1 MSVEIGLSACVVA
14 ALFFGTVFVPIT
26 KYDAADGMF
35 AQWVMS
41 VAILVVGFLVFCL
54 EGFPGFYPL
63 AMLGGMFWAIG
74 NASAVPIISRLG
86 MALGVLI
93 WSITACLTGWAGGRF
108 GLFGMRPNPPASDI
122 LNYGGLVFVIIGG
135 VLFSRINSD
144 TNSIV
149 SEKAAIDLKRA
160 KNEEA
165 QEKKQVTNE
174 DTKTPVKEDSSE
186 NPVILQERKQRL
198 IGFVTALI
206 AGVFYGMMLVPVI
219 YMVENPEQ
227 FPSYPQ
233 DFLPYMFSQNV
244 GIFLTATAM
253 FIGYALIKQVSMVL
267 RYIPEV
273 IYGKPTHHVGLNCT
287 ETIWS
292 SLQCSF
298 LYDRSLT
305 TVFTRNLLMVNPSAN
320 SRTVVISHIR

>member
-1 MSVEIGLSACVVA
+1 MMDATEFRGPLLQ
-14 ALFFGTVFVPIT
+14 LFDESPKQHVLL
-26 KYDAADGMF
+26 KD
-35 AQWVMS
+35 
-41 VAILVVGFLVFCL
+41 
-54 EGFPGFYPL
+54 
-63 AMLGGMFWAIG
+63 G

-144 TNSIV
+144 TNNIV

-253 FIGYALIKQVSMVL
+253 FIGYALIKRNRPVIPPFIFLPSFLAGLLWGIAQAFVFIANQHLSQAVSFPIIIMLPGCVASTWSVL
-267 RYIPEV
+267 YFHEIKGRRNLTILAV
-273 IYGKPTHHVGLNCT
+273 AMLVTLTGAVLVGL
-287 ETIWS
+287 S
-292 SLQCSF
+292 KAVHL
-298 LYDRSLT
+298 
-305 TVFTRNLLMVNPSAN
+305 
-320 SRTVVISHIR
+320 